1 LNRAGKQNPA
11 RPDGKP
17 IKMIVDSN
25 THFGEVLAI
34 PNNARGCAGFD
45 ERYGKAAEFINERTA
60 GKG

>member
-1 LNRAGKQNPA
+1 
-11 RPDGKP
+11 
-17 IKMIVDSN
+17 VD
-25 THFGEVLAI
+25 FGEVLAI